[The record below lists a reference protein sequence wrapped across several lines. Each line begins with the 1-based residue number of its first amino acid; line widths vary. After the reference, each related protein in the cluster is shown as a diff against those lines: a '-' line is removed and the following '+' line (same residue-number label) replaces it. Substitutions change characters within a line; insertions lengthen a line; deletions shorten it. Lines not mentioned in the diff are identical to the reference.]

1 MLLQK
6 CHIFSKWSKAGRQKL
21 FFRVHKITTT
31 KVKDDF
37 CFSFFFNFS
46 FKFCTLCNEISWQVN
61 LSRLYFPWIFRW
73 SYFNS
78 FWLHLN
84 PPFVNVLFAPPSFLQ
99 CQIRLVIA
107 KLSKSNT
114 EPRSFSFFL
123 PRLFH
128 PRKVLSGK
136 LDETLFRSCPAGK
149 SRKEAAGNPY
159 WIPLTSRGTSNSTR
173 PSLGS

>member
-1 MLLQK
+1 M
-6 CHIFSKWSKAGRQKL
+6 
-21 FFRVHKITTT
+21 
-31 KVKDDF
+31 
-37 CFSFFFNFS
+37 
-46 FKFCTLCNEISWQVN
+46 
-61 LSRLYFPWIFRW
+61 
-73 SYFNS
+73 
-78 FWLHLN
+78 N

-136 LDETLFRSCPAGK
+136 LDETLFRSCPGGK

-159 WIPLTSRGTSNSTR
+159 WIPLTSRVTSNSTR
-173 PSLGS
+173 PSLGSYKVFYPDFFSPPSPTRPPGHTNNLLGHTPMYYVILIL